1 MKEKSNN
8 MPLIE
13 KFLDKLQASPEE
25 KQIFR
30 FVLTTDMM
38 PDEVHNAN
46 SNSLRVGM
54 SLDGLSSIQHGLC
67 SVLTLNH
74 IFNIPLPKLMA
85 LISPESVWVKEQLY
99 FNNSQSLGPQCSI
112 FALNRHTVS
121 VLHGYEISSAQYKGL
136 TSSILKDTLLEHPP
150 FKDSEVGKK
159 VLKREAV
166 SNNAK
171 SSTLGGIG
179 NGGNNEQNLLAS
191 ALKRSSS
198 PQLSNPEGGVV
209 KKKVKRDR
217 LFDALALSM
226 KAEMDQN
233 NNTALPINNNDVAD
247 DSMVEDNN
255 GADSKKKSVERDD
268 DFGPYSSGKE
278 IFCARPC
285 LSLLVSN
292 SPAWSLIQIYRI

>member
-1 MKEKSNN
+1 
-8 MPLIE
+8 
-13 KFLDKLQASPEE
+13 
-25 KQIFR
+25 
-30 FVLTTDMM
+30 MM

-67 SVLTLNH
+67 TVLTLSH
-74 IFNIPLPKLMA
+74 IFNIALPQIMA

-112 FALNRHTVS
+112 FALNKHTVS
-121 VLHGYEISSAQYKGL
+121 VLHGYEISSATYKGL

-159 VLKREAV
+159 VLKRNELT
-166 SNNAK
+166 AK

-179 NGGNNEQNLLAS
+179 NSGNNEQNNLLAS

-233 NNTALPINNNDVAD
+233 NNTALPINNNDV
-247 DSMVEDNN
+247 VED
-255 GADSKKKSVERDD
+255 S
-268 DFGPYSSGKE
+268 
-278 IFCARPC
+278 
-285 LSLLVSN
+285 
-292 SPAWSLIQIYRI
+292 

>member
-1 MKEKSNN
+1 MKMKDSNN
-8 MPLIE
+8 IPLIE
-13 KFLDKLQASPEE
+13 KLLDKLQASTEE
-25 KQIFR
+25 KKIFR

-67 SVLTLNH
+67 TVLTLSH
-74 IFNIPLPKLMA
+74 IFNIPLPKIMA

-112 FALNRHTVS
+112 FALNKHTVS
-121 VLHGYEISSAQYKGL
+121 VLHGYEISSAAYKGL

-159 VLKREAV
+159 VLKRNELT
-166 SNNAK
+166 AK

-179 NGGNNEQNLLAS
+179 NSGNNEQNNLLAS

-233 NNTALPINNNDVAD
+233 NNTALPINNNNDVAD

-255 GADSKKKSVERDD
+255 GADSKKKSVDRDD

-278 IFCARPC
+278 IFCSKC
-285 LSLLVSN
+285 LSLHG
-292 SPAWSLIQIYRI
+292 I